1 MPRVLVNGPA
11 SWNILVDVPALPTAG
26 SPTMLAGG
34 HREGLGG
41 TSAGK
46 AVTLAALGVD
56 VVLRTVLG
64 DDAPG
69 ERVRAALARPHLS
82 LLVEPARS
90 GRTERHLNLMTAEG
104 ERQSIYLE
112 LPQPA
117 QDLDPAA
124 AAALLVGVDV
134 LVADLADHS
143 RPLVDATRT
152 SGVPLWCDVHDDDG
166 RGEYARAF
174 ADAADVLLVSAARL
188 ADPADYLRARVRS
201 GCRLAVCTLGSAGAL
216 ALDATGWYD
225 VGPAPVDR
233 VVDTN
238 GAGDAFFAGLLSA
251 TLDGRDTAQAL
262 AVASATGALAVGSTD
277 LGAPDADRAAVTA
290 LARSVRIA
298 RRPV

>member
-1 MPRVLVNGPA
+1 MPRILVNGPA
-11 SWNILVDVPALPTAG
+11 SWNMLVDVPSLPTVG
-26 SPTMLAGG
+26 SPTMVASA

-64 DDAPG
+64 DDSPG
-69 ERVRAALARPHLS
+69 GQVRAALARPHLS
-82 LLVEPARS
+82 LLVEPARA
-90 GRTERHLNLMTAEG
+90 GRTERHLNLMAAEG

-143 RPLVDATRT
+143 RPLLAAARAG
-152 SGVPLWCDVHDDDG
+152 GVPLWCDVHDDDG
-166 RGEYARAF
+166 HGEYARPF
-174 ADAADVLLVSAARL
+174 ADAADVLLVSHARL
-188 ADPADYLRARVRS
+188 ADPAGYLGEHVSA

-225 VGPAPVDR
+225 VGTAPVDR

-251 TLDGRDTAQAL
+251 MLDGRDTAKAL
-262 AVASATGALAVGSTD
+262 AFAAATAALAVGSTD

-290 LARSVRIA
+290 LARSVRVA
-298 RRPV
+298 RRPA

>member
-1 MPRVLVNGPA
+1 MPHVLVNGPA
-11 SWNILVDVPALPTAG
+11 SWNMLVDVPALPTVG
-26 SPTMLAGG
+26 SPTMFASG

-46 AVTLAALGVD
+46 AVTLAALEVE

-64 DDAPG
+64 DDTPG
-69 ERVRAALARPHLS
+69 ERVRAALARPHLR

-143 RPLVDATRT
+143 HPLLDAARD
-152 SGVPLWCDVHDDDG
+152 SGASVWCDVHDDDG
-166 RGEYARAF
+166 RREYARAF

-188 ADPADYLRARVRS
+188 ADPAGYLRARVGA
-201 GCRLAVCTLGSAGAL
+201 GCRLAVCTFGAGGAL
-216 ALDATGWYD
+216 ALDATGWFD
-225 VGPAPVDR
+225 VGAAPVDR

-251 TLDGRDTAQAL
+251 MLDGSDTAEAL
-262 AVASATGALAVGSTD
+262 AFAAATAALAVGSAD
-277 LGAPDADRAAVTA
+277 LGAPEADRAAVTA
-290 LARSVRIA
+290 LARSVRVV